1 MTLRGAG
8 AVLLV
13 WLAACAAQAHRG
25 TESQITLDLQAAR
38 VQGRWSIGLH
48 ELPLLLALG
57 SVATDDKAVRGL
69 IKARP
74 ELGAEILQRLRL
86 SSDGAPCAAQPLKHE
101 IAERPG
107 GNVWIVHF
115 EARCAKTPA
124 RVVVDLR
131 ALFELAPKHV
141 LLMKLEA
148 GAWVRAAL
156 FSADS
161 AQQVF
166 VPT

>member
-1 MTLRGAG
+1 MTLRRVG
-8 AVLLV
+8 VLLL

-25 TESQITLDLQAAR
+25 NESQITLELQAAR
-38 VQGRWSIGLH
+38 VQGRWSVSLH
-48 ELPLLLALG
+48 DLPSLLPPGA
-57 SVATDDKAVRGL
+57 VATDDKAVTGL

-74 ELGAEILQRLRL
+74 ELGAQLLQRLRL
-86 SSDGAPCAAQPLKHE
+86 SADGAPCAAQPLKHE
-101 IAERPG
+101 IAQRPG
-107 GNVWIVHF
+107 GDVWIVHF

-124 RVVVDLR
+124 RVTVDLR

-141 LLMKLEA
+141 LLMKLDA

-166 VPT
+166 VPA

>member
-1 MTLRGAG
+1 MKLGAAG
-8 AVLLV
+8 VALLC
-13 WLAACAAQAHRG
+13 LAAWGVQAHRG
-25 TESQITLDLQAAR
+25 NESQITLDVQTAR
-38 VQGRWSIGLH
+38 VQGRWSITLH
-48 ELPLLLALG
+48 DLPPLLPPGL
-57 SVATDDKAVRGL
+57 VAIDDKAVSNL
-69 IKARP
+69 IAAKP
-74 ELGAEILQRLRL
+74 ELGAQLLQRVRL
-86 SSDGAPCAAQPLKHE
+86 SADGAVCTVQPLGHD
-101 IAERPG
+101 IAPRTG
-107 GNVWIVHF
+107 GNAWVLHF

-124 RVVVDLR
+124 RVTVDLR

-166 VPT
+166 VPG

>member
-1 MTLRGAG
+1 MTLRGV
-8 AVLLV
+8 AVALLC
-13 WLAACAAQAHRG
+13 LAAWAVQAHRG
-25 TESQITLDLQAAR
+25 NESQITLDLQAAR
-38 VQGRWSIGLH
+38 VQGRWSIALH
-48 ELPLLLALG
+48 DLPSLLPAG
-57 SVATDDKAVRGL
+57 SVAIDDKAVTHL
-69 IKARP
+69 IAAKP
-74 ELGAEILQRLRL
+74 ELGAQLLQRVRL
-86 SSDGAPCAAQPLKHE
+86 AADGAACTVQPLRHD
-101 IAERPG
+101 IAQRAD
-107 GNVWIVHF
+107 GNAWVLHF

-124 RVVVDLR
+124 RVTVDLR

-166 VPT
+166 VPG

>member
-1 MTLRGAG
+1 MTWRCLGM
-8 AVLLV
+8 LLL
-13 WLAACAAQAHRG
+13 WLATCAAQAHRG
-25 TESQITLDLQAAR
+25 NESQITLDLQAAR

-48 ELPLLLALG
+48 DLPLLLPLG
-57 SVATDDKAVRGL
+57 SVGTDDKAVTAA
-69 IKARP
+69 ITARP
-74 ELGAEILQRLRL
+74 ELGTQLLQRLRL
-86 SSDGAPCAAQPLKHE
+86 SADGAPCAAQSLRHE
-101 IAERPG
+101 VAERPG

-124 RVVVDLR
+124 RVTVDLR
-131 ALFELAPKHV
+131 ALFEQAPKHV

-166 VPT
+166 VPG